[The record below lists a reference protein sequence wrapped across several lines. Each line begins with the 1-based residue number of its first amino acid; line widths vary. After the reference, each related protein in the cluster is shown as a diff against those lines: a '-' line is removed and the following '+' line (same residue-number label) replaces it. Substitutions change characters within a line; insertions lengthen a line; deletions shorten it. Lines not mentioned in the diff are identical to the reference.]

1 MRRQLPLAI
10 CLLSGLYVLLQYFSP
25 HPKLDFWKS
34 TLLNWT
40 IIIGIFAYALGIIS
54 LWMVHW
60 PKLRRQAPGWGYSAV
75 TVVSF
80 LAMVL
85 VAPHWDYFL
94 SLLGFEYTPYHLIR
108 WGRGE
113 GTPFNWLYNNIQ
125 YPIQATMF
133 ALLAFYIAS
142 AAYRAFRIRSM
153 LATILLVAAV
163 IVMLGRVPLGNWLSG
178 GWFGVWADWLL
189 NYPNLAAKR
198 AIAVGVGFGGAAIAL
213 KILIGIER
221 SYLGGGER

>member
-60 PKLRRQAPGWGYSAV
+60 PKLKRRAPGWGYSAV

-85 VAPHWDYFL
+85 VAP
-94 SLLGFEYTPYHLIR
+94 R

-113 GTPFNWLYNNIQ
+113 GTPFNWLYNNVQ

-178 GWFGVWADWLL
+178 GYFGVWADWLL

-198 AIAVGVGFGGAAIAL
+198 AIAAGVGFGGAAVAL
-213 KILIGIER
+213 KILLGIER

>member
-10 CLLSGLYVLLQYFSP
+10 CFLSGLYLLIQYFSP
-25 HPKLDFWKS
+25 HPKLDFWKK

-40 IIIGIFAYALGIIS
+40 TIIGVFAYALGIIS
-54 LWMVHW
+54 LWTVHW
-60 PKLRRQAPGWGYSAV
+60 PKLTRRPAGWGFSAV
-75 TVVSF
+75 TIASF
-80 LAMVL
+80 TATVLAAMV
-85 VAPHWDYFL
+85 
-94 SLLGFEYTPYHLIR
+94 
-108 WGRGE
+108 WGKTE
-113 GTPFNWLYNNIQ
+113 GTPFLWLYNNIQ

-153 LATILLVAAV
+153 LATILLVSAV
-163 IVMLGRVPLGNWLSG
+163 IVMLGRVPLGNWLSA
-178 GWFGVWADWLL
+178 GWFGVIADWLL

-198 AIAVGVGFGGAAIAL
+198 AIAVGVGFGGAAVAL

-221 SYLGGGER
+221 SYLGSGDR